1 LPQSRQQG
9 WEPIVITAG
18 GDPSLL
24 RRVNQAAVLRAL
36 YDAGELT
43 LTELVKATAVA
54 RNTVENALAG
64 LVAQKWVE
72 EVAPTADGPRQVGR
86 PAKRYRFRGEA
97 GCVLGLDIGVHKVLA
112 IVADLRGTVLALHRT
127 AVGPGHSP
135 VERIAAARSL
145 ARRTLRSAA
154 RGVREVRATGIA
166 TTGVVSATG
175 TVTVSGRMPEWEG
188 TDLAAAFAGL
198 FGDRVAVGN
207 DSSLAA
213 VGEQW
218 RGVASAHQDVIYIL
232 AGHRIAAGVLLGGRL
247 WAGRNG
253 AAGEIGVLRGSGWHT
268 APGRLLDHWD
278 SAEAVFDAVRA
289 GDTRA
294 ERALADFTGDLAQGV
309 AAMVLTVD
317 PEQVVIGG
325 GLSRAGELL
334 LAPLRSR
341 LGELCLFP
349 VEVAAST
356 LGDEAAALGGVRLA
370 LDAVEREL
378 FSLPETG

>member
-1 LPQSRQQG
+1 M
-9 WEPIVITAG
+9 ITTG

-36 YDAGELT
+36 YAADALT

-64 LVAQKWVE
+64 LVEQQWVA
-72 EVAPTADGPRQVGR
+72 EVAPAAEGPRQVGR

-97 GCVLGLDIGVHKVLA
+97 GCVLGLDIGVHKILA
-112 IVADLRGTVLALHRT
+112 IVADLRGNVLALHRT
-127 AVGPGHSP
+127 AVGPAHSP

-154 RGVREVRATGIA
+154 QGVTDVRATGVA

-175 TVTVSGRMPEWEG
+175 TVTVSGRMPEWAG
-188 TDLAAAFAGL
+188 TDLAAAFAKT
-198 FGDRVAVGN
+198 FGVPVAVGN

-218 RGVASAHQDVIYIL
+218 RGVASGHQDVIYIHV
-232 AGHRIAAGVLLGGRL
+232 GHRIAAGVLLNGRL
-247 WAGRNG
+247 RAGHHG

-268 APGRLLDHWD
+268 APGRLLAHGD
-278 SAEAVFDAVRA
+278 SAEALFEAVRA
-289 GDTRA
+289 GDDRA
-294 ERALADFTGDLAQGV
+294 ERTLAGFTGDLAQGV

-317 PEQVVIGG
+317 PELVVVGG

-341 LGELCLFP
+341 LAELCLFP

-378 FSLPETG
+378 FRLPGTT